1 MGIKT
6 RNPFIRLFFLC
17 WKWCRLERLSLV
29 WQFGIPFV
37 ILATLGTCFL
47 LSIAIRAQDVL
58 MNRYEE
64 RLLMDAYEVF
74 TNHINQKGLWALSLA
89 RTFAANNE
97 AKKYVKESNREKL
110 KEVFLPA
117 YEEIANKFSIAQFHF
132 HTKDGRSFLRLQTP
146 HLYGDEVISY
156 RKTIQDV
163 HRTKESVAGVER
175 GVTGLSI
182 RGVTPIME
190 GEELI
195 GTVEIGFRLDNA
207 FLEALK
213 KNIFMEV
220 SILIVASEVKEEGR
234 PAVLFFQSLASTYHP
249 FFEASSLEYEKVF
262 REEIQIQ
269 RFVEDDER
277 YFRVLIAP
285 FRDYKGKTIGVVE
298 IAFDRSPQLAR
309 ARSYLLWMLVLGI
322 VGVILSV
329 FSIYIVSFSFTR
341 PIVEMIEFAIKISSG
356 YYSERLDIRPGGELG
371 ILADA
376 LNDMIAS
383 LSESRKKL
391 EEYSQRLEE
400 MVQIRTKALQE
411 SEEKYRT
418 LVENIPLVV
427 YRALSDGRIV
437 FINRYIE
444 TLSGFQVNEVLSN
457 RNFWK
462 EKVAP
467 EDRARVWPLMDRC
480 MREGIAFSAEYR
492 MNGASGK
499 IVYVR
504 ERTLPLLDENGGVEV
519 IDGFIADVSDRYQL
533 QQQMIRAE
541 ELKTLSEI
549 SARLAHEIRNP
560 LAVAGG
566 FTRRLLKDFD
576 TGTEQSKKL
585 EIILSEIR
593 RLEEILSRTMDYLKP
608 FEISPKPVQLKN
620 YLQQFFEKYKSLF
633 DIKGITWSVHVPSD
647 IPQIMLDEELMEEGL
662 RCIVGTLVFY
672 ASYRSNFSC
681 KVLKEEQFV
690 YIELMVEPSLLSDD
704 DIEHFFYPF
713 TRHQDAP
720 EVMDLPVAKI
730 IIHKHGGWVEIT
742 KSGEGAVK
750 LTIIIPV

>member
-1 MGIKT
+1 MGLNPLIK
-6 RNPFIRLFFLC
+6 LFFTC

-29 WQFGIPFV
+29 WQFSIPFV
-37 ILATLGTCFL
+37 VLATLGTCFL
-47 LSIAIRAQDVL
+47 LFIAIRAQDVL
-58 MNRYEE
+58 MSRYEE
-64 RLLMDAYEVF
+64 RLLTDAYEIF
-74 TNHINQKGLWALSLA
+74 TNHVKQKGSWALSLA
-89 RTFAANNE
+89 GTFAANNE
-97 AKKYVKESNREKL
+97 AKKYLKENNREKL
-110 KEVFLPA
+110 KELFLPT
-117 YEEIANKFSIAQFHF
+117 YKEIADKFSIAQFHF
-132 HTKDGRSFLRLQTP
+132 HTKDGKSFLRLQTP
-146 HLYGDEVISY
+146 HIYGDDVISY

-163 HRTKESVAGVER
+163 HRTKTDIAGVER

-182 RGVTPIME
+182 RGVAPIME

-195 GTVEIGFRLDNA
+195 GTVEIGFRLDNS

-220 SILIVASEVKEEGR
+220 SILVLAEEVKEPGR
-234 PAVLFFQSLASTYHP
+234 LGTLFFKLLASTYHP
-249 FFEASSLEYEKVF
+249 FFESNSIEYEKVY
-262 REEIQIQ
+262 REGRQIQ
-269 RFVEDDER
+269 RFVEDEDR

-285 FRDYKGKTIGVVE
+285 FRDYKGDTIGVVE
-298 IAFDRSPQLAR
+298 IGFDRSSQLAR
-309 ARSYLLWMLVLGI
+309 ARSYLVWMFVLGI

-341 PIVEMIEFAIKISSG
+341 PIVEMIEFSIKISSG

-383 LSESRKKL
+383 LSESRRKL
-391 EEYSQRLEE
+391 EEYSQKLEE
-400 MVQIRTKALQE
+400 MVQIRTRALQE

-427 YRALSDGRIV
+427 YRALNDGRIV

-444 TLSGFQVNEVLSN
+444 TLSGFQVNDVLSN

-480 MREGIAFSAEYR
+480 TREGVAFSVEYR
-492 MNGASGK
+492 MNSAFGRT
-499 IVYVR
+499 IYVR
-504 ERTLPLLDENGGVEV
+504 ERALPHFDENGEVEV

-533 QQQMIRAE
+533 QQQIIRAE

-560 LAVAGG
+560 LVVAGG
-566 FTRRLLKDFD
+566 FTRRLLKEFD
-576 TGTEQSKKL
+576 TGTEQAKKL

-593 RLEEILSRTMDYLKP
+593 RLEEILLKTMDYLKP
-608 FEISPKPVQLKN
+608 FEISPKPIHLKE
-620 YLQQFFEKYKSLF
+620 YLEQFFEKYKSIF
-633 DIKGITWSVHVPSD
+633 NTKGIVWSLSVPAD
-647 IPQIMLDEELMEEGL
+647 IPPVMLDEELMEQGL

-672 ASYRSNFSC
+672 AAYRSTFLCSV
-681 KVLKEEQFV
+681 KKEDQFV
-690 YIELMVEPSLLSDD
+690 YIELSTEPTLLSDD

-713 TRHQDAP
+713 TRHQDTP
-720 EVMDLPVAKI
+720 EMIDLPVAKI
-730 IIHKHGGWVEIT
+730 IIHKHGGWVEIS
-742 KSGEGAVK
+742 KSGGQAVT